1 MAVCGF
7 TAGQAISHEC
17 GFQFGAKLYCWVIN
31 VDGDKSTLKRN
42 VQNCTFTPT
51 GLESNEIV
59 TSEEGGGGGDSN
71 KWSVEIQKAKGG
83 SIKSEIEGR
92 SLLMI
97 TLGSWYERDIR
108 YFFF

>member
-1 MAVCGF
+1 M
-7 TAGQAISHEC
+7 
-17 GFQFGAKLYCWVIN
+17 
-31 VDGDKSTLKRN
+31 
-42 VQNCTFTPT
+42 
-51 GLESNEIV
+51 

-108 YFFF
+108 YIFFKLNGDKHHLAPLFYFSL

>member
-1 MAVCGF
+1 M
-7 TAGQAISHEC
+7 
-17 GFQFGAKLYCWVIN
+17 
-31 VDGDKSTLKRN
+31 
-42 VQNCTFTPT
+42 
-51 GLESNEIV
+51 

-92 SLLMI
+92 LLLMI
-97 TLGSWYERDIR
+97 TLGSWYERDMQICIR

>member
-51 GLESNEIV
+51 GE
-59 TSEEGGGGGDSN
+59 
-71 KWSVEIQKAKGG
+71 
-83 SIKSEIEGR
+83 
-92 SLLMI
+92 
-97 TLGSWYERDIR
+97 
-108 YFFF
+108 

>member
-42 VQNCTFTPT
+42 VQNCTLPQ
-51 GLESNEIV
+51 LESNEIV
-59 TSEEGGGGGDSN
+59 TSEEGGGDSN
-71 KWSVEIQKAKGG
+71 KWSIERQKGEASKL
-83 SIKSEIEGR
+83 KPRENNC
-92 SLLMI
+92 
-97 TLGSWYERDIR
+97 
-108 YFFF
+108 